1 MSRIYASE
9 DIPDCVVLLS
19 QAGDVT
25 VMDVDL
31 VSQNGEWRPRSSS
44 SPLLTSYMFPK
55 DSAKFLH
62 ANPVAPLATLVLFFS
77 SANVVEICVLCIYR
91 DEITTVL
98 DESIVVDGVSVKFST
113 GDCPDIFLDRY

>member
-31 VSQNGEWRPRSSS
+31 VSQKGEWRSPSS
-44 SPLLTSYMFPK
+44 SPLLASYIFPK
-55 DSAKFLH
+55 DSAKFLQ

-77 SANVVEICVLCIYR
+77 SANAAEICVLCIYR
-91 DEITTVL
+91 DEVMTVL
-98 DESIVVDGVSVKFST
+98 NESIVVDGVSLKFTTS
-113 GDCPDIFLDRY
+113 DCLTHF

>member
-1 MSRIYASE
+1 VSRIYASE

-31 VSQNGEWRPRSSS
+31 VSQKGEWRSRSS
-44 SPLLTSYMFPK
+44 SPLLTPYIFPK
-55 DSAKFLH
+55 DSAKFLQ

-77 SANVVEICVLCIYR
+77 SANVVELCVLCIYR
-91 DEITTVL
+91 DEVMTVL
-98 DESIVVDGVSVKFST
+98 NESIVVDGVSVKFST
-113 GDCPDIFLDRY
+113 GDCLTYF

>member
-31 VSQNGEWRPRSSS
+31 VSQKGEWRSRSS
-44 SPLLTSYMFPK
+44 SPLLASYIFPK
-55 DSAKFLH
+55 DSATFLH
-62 ANPVAPLATLVLFFS
+62 ANPVAPLASLVLCFA
-77 SANVVEICVLCIYR
+77 SANLVEICVLCIYR
-91 DEITTVL
+91 DEVVTVL
-98 DESIVVDGVSVKFST
+98 DESIVVDGVSIKFYT
-113 GDCPDIFLDRY
+113 GRLSDIFLDRY